1 MILSMYI
8 LDSSRFQL
16 TVDASV
22 NTLADDWQ
30 TRHSADSI
38 EIVIKQFDVT
48 SQLQKVAHF
57 LRQPPKS
64 SGCIKMRS
72 VTPMLTPNASKS

>member
-1 MILSMYI
+1 MILSIYI

-16 TVDASV
+16 TVDASI
-22 NTLADDWQ
+22 NTLTDDWQ

-38 EIVIKQFDVT
+38 EVVIKQFDVT

-57 LRQPPKS
+57 LRQPPNPQVALK
-64 SGCIKMRS
+64 C
-72 VTPMLTPNASKS
+72 VQ